1 MDRAARMLREMDGR
15 VDALGLGGCNLY
27 YRTRTRRYPF
37 PAGQYLA
44 GFARETPLTDGE
56 GVKAHVEP
64 GCVAALGR
72 EMRLDGLRVLFT
84 AYLDRPELAWALAEA
99 GALVWA
105 GDPYFSSGLPLIPPV
120 PVAESLAPLFMPLL
134 ARVPLRLLYPLGGA
148 QGRWGSTP
156 LGPQGFG
163 LVAGE
168 FHLMRRRMPRHLQGT
183 TILASSL
190 GERDARELKE
200 RGAPRVFATM
210 PSMGGTR
217 FGANAVEAALL
228 ASGHLDPAKGNYQE
242 AWERSGLPPGVL
254 QEVLP

>member
-1 MDRAARMLREMDGR
+1 MNKVGTMEKIEASITSASGYTGRRMAKDKLFKYVMVFG
-15 VDALGLGGCNLY
+15 GLSVIVAIS
-27 YRTRTRRYPF
+27 TIF
-37 PAGQYLA
+37 FYLA
-44 GFARETPLTDGE
+44 G
-56 GVKAHVEP
+56 VV
-64 GCVAALGR
+64 
-72 EMRLDGLRVLFT
+72 
-84 AYLDRPELAWALAEA
+84 
-99 GALVWA
+99 
-105 GDPYFSSGLPLIPPV
+105 
-120 PVAESLAPLFMPLL
+120 APLFMPLL

-210 PSMGGTR
+210 PSMGGAR